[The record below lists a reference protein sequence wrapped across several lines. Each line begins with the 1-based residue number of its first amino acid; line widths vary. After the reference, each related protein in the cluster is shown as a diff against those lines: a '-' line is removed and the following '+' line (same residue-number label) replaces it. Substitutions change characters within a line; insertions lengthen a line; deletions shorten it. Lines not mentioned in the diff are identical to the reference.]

1 MQNVKMKKAI
11 ALIELIFAIVV
22 MGIALMS
29 APMLLSTAAKSTNV
43 ALQQEGIN
51 EAVSQMNLILTY
63 PWDQNDTGTSCI
75 PPVLHVANGDSEL
88 DEASN
93 DRRVGVPLTS
103 SSRTFNCNGK
113 EYSAGPIGQEGSV
126 IDDIDDFNGKNY
138 SLVVESSGSGGTDYI
153 EKSTVKIATTVS
165 YIGDTATYASKSFS
179 YAPQGGSGASTN
191 IKKIRVTLTST
202 SGVQELQ
209 KTITFNAFSCNVGGI
224 AFERRTF

>member
-1 MQNVKMKKAI
+1 MRSAKMTKAV

-29 APMLLSTAAKSTNV
+29 APMLLSTAAKSTTV

-63 PWDQNDTGTSCI
+63 PWDQNDTDTACI

-88 DEASN
+88 DEAN
-93 DRRVGVPLTS
+93 DDRRIGVPLAS
-103 SSRTFNCNGK
+103 SSRTFKCDGK
-113 EYSAGPIGQEGSV
+113 EYNASVIGQEGNV
-126 IDDIDDFNGKNY
+126 TDDIDDFNGKNY
-138 SLVVESSGSGGTDYI
+138 SLVVESSGSGGTDYL
-153 EKSTVKIATTVS
+153 EKSTVNIATSVS
-165 YIGDTATYASKSFS
+165 YIGDSADYASKSFS
-179 YAPQGGSGASTN
+179 YTPQGNSDDSTN
-191 IKKIRVTLTST
+191 IKKIQVTLTST

-209 KTITFNAFSCNVGGI
+209 KTITFNAFSCNIGGI